1 MIMDPNLTYIVIYQ
15 MLLVLQLELLHSS
28 LRMGT
33 ITSGDSSVTQKSSRG
48 SHMSWTVI
56 TPAPE
61 IRLLQSDFLFFY
73 YYYIPPSV
81 AFPSFL
87 AFSPIVQVRHDLSI
101 CSGDKNQSNPYFF
114 HGLRKQIVA
123 TFQFIVQ
130 LSRLS
135 LSPNDCHLTVSFPI
149 FRTYFP
155 FLKPFKDLFIL
166 LPGERWILL
175 QFGVNVALRASA
187 S

>member
-33 ITSGDSSVTQKSSRG
+33 ITSRDSSVTQKSSRG

-61 IRLLQSDFLFFY
+61 IRLLQSDFLFF
-73 YYYIPPSV
+73 IISLPVLPSLH
-81 AFPSFL
+81 FL
-87 AFSPIVQVRHDLSI
+87 PFLPIVRVWHDLSI

-114 HGLRKQIVA
+114 HGLCKQIVA

-135 LSPNDCHLTVSFPI
+135 LSPNDCYLTISFPI
-149 FRTYFP
+149 F
-155 FLKPFKDLFIL
+155 
-166 LPGERWILL
+166 
-175 QFGVNVALRASA
+175 
-187 S
+187 